1 MPIKV
6 MLLRYQY
13 PDGRSKDWAYPTP
26 VLADA
31 PNFTVY
37 FGRTGATLRQRDTPA
52 AACEQRN
59 PVAEATQRRR
69 EKQANGY
76 QVLGDYWLA
85 DNRQDLRPVLSTPT
99 PSEPEI
105 NAASNQNLSVTG
117 PSLYWW
123 LLKIQDQDA
132 EAALENVGQAVAGQL
147 EQVGWPLTPP
157 RSGANVLTGFWTA
170 TVSGATH
177 GRVELLPG
185 HEPVVAF
192 LLLMAR
198 RCTWMRVANE
208 DQQVVTDWPRELP
221 VSEHRLET
229 LGLAPVSTERLL
241 ASMAGEAWFY

>member
-6 MLLRYQY
+6 MLLRCRY

-26 VLADA
+26 VRADA

-37 FGRTGATLRQRDTPA
+37 FGRTGSTLRQRDTPA
-52 AACEQRN
+52 AACDQGH
-59 PVAEATQRRR
+59 PFAEAAQRSR
-69 EKQANGY
+69 EKQAKGD

-147 EQVGWPLTPP
+147 EQVGWPVAPDGSGVNGLT
-157 RSGANVLTGFWTA
+157 RFWTA
-170 TVSGATH
+170 TGSVVTH
-177 GRVELLPG
+177 GQVALLPG
-185 HEPVVAF
+185 YEPVVAF
-192 LLLMAR
+192 LLLLAR

-221 VSEHRLET
+221 VSEHWLET